1 MRVFFALAFRAC
13 FSRLKSTASKPA
25 QPGITAWISLQ
36 VTSDRR
42 EVHSVKVERKNGNF
56 IITVPAL
63 PEPRESSTGKSLLFA
78 TANGMVAI
86 GDKAFRINVNV
97 SQPR

>member
-1 MRVFFALAFRAC
+1 MPANTGMTDEISPLL
-13 FSRLKSTASKPA
+13 RLSKGGA
-25 QPGITAWISLQ
+25 DSM
-36 VTSDRR
+36 
-42 EVHSVKVERKNGNF
+42 KVERKNGNF

-63 PEPRESSTGKSLLFA
+63 PEPRESSTGKSLLYA